1 MKSSL
6 SSLFKLTTAI
16 GSIKRVEPVDDWS
29 CIMPGTLPLA
39 SAFTGRQYLP
49 SRMVT
54 TASCRYVLVVL
65 LFMSLVSCAWILSFM
80 PRMLFLIL
88 KSSGLASSAIS
99 SSDKMHLLISER
111 RNRFNP
117 CKQTGEWILLLIVHG
132 ASAISLHALCNLQK
146 TADAKKLGRIQCTT
160 DIKPL

>member
-1 MKSSL
+1 MATLSLSAARIFSISSCSFIKSSL

-39 SAFTGRQYLP
+39 SALP

-88 KSSGLASSAIS
+88 KSSELASSAIS
-99 SSDKMHLLISER
+99 SSDKMHLLISSQSAETGSIPA
-111 RNRFNP
+111 NRPESESCFSLSMA
-117 CKQTGEWILLLIVHG
+117 LL
-132 ASAISLHALCNLQK
+132 
-146 TADAKKLGRIQCTT
+146 
-160 DIKPL
+160 P

>member
-1 MKSSL
+1 MATLSLSAARIFSISSCSFMKSSL

-99 SSDKMHLLISER
+99 SSDKMHLLISSQSAETGSIPA
-111 RNRFNP
+111 NRPESESCFSLSMP
-117 CKQTGEWILLLIVHG
+117 LL
-132 ASAISLHALCNLQK
+132 
-146 TADAKKLGRIQCTT
+146 
-160 DIKPL
+160 P